1 MKKNRFN
8 TYLDED
14 LSKKMTAAM
23 ELCDASSESEWSDAN
38 EVTTKAVVTGVSDVA
53 IAADVTEVRYYNV
66 HGQQMARPR
75 QGVNIVVTR
84 YADGSQ
90 KALKVVY

>member
-23 ELCDASSESEWSDAN
+23 ELSDASSESEFIRKRETLN
-38 EVTTKAVVTGVSDVA
+38 GIIKIE
-53 IAADVTEVRYYNV
+53 
-66 HGQQMARPR
+66 
-75 QGVNIVVTR
+75 
-84 YADGSQ
+84 
-90 KALKVVY
+90 

>member
-23 ELCDASSESEWSDAN
+23 ELSDASSESEFIRN
-38 EVTTKAVVTGVSDVA
+38 AVEFYIGYIFS
-53 IAADVTEVRYYNV
+53 E
-66 HGQQMARPR
+66 
-75 QGVNIVVTR
+75 
-84 YADGSQ
+84 
-90 KALKVVY
+90 

>member
-1 MKKNRFN
+1 AVYIDG
-8 TYLDED
+8 T
-14 LSKKMTAAM
+14 
-23 ELCDASSESEWSDAN
+23 ESEWSDAN

-66 HGQQMARPR
+66 HGQQSARPQ

>member
-23 ELCDASSESEWSDAN
+23 ELCDVGSGRVFIRN
-38 EVTTKAVVTGVSDVA
+38 AVR
-53 IAADVTEVRYYNV
+53 I
-66 HGQQMARPR
+66 
-75 QGVNIVVTR
+75 
-84 YADGSQ
+84 
-90 KALKVVY
+90 K

>member
-23 ELCDASSESEWSDAN
+23 ELSDACSESEFIRNAVEFYIGYIFSKKSADYLSDHHRYDEGDPVQLRAESVRN
-38 EVTTKAVVTGVSDVA
+38 AVQDC
-53 IAADVTEVRYYNV
+53 R
-66 HGQQMARPR
+66 
-75 QGVNIVVTR
+75 
-84 YADGSQ
+84 
-90 KALKVVY
+90 

>member
-23 ELCDASSESEWSDAN
+23 ELCDASSESEFIRN
-38 EVTTKAVVTGVSDVA
+38 AVEFYKY
-53 IAADVTEVRYYNV
+53 ILKRL
-66 HGQQMARPR
+66 
-75 QGVNIVVTR
+75 
-84 YADGSQ
+84 Q
-90 KALKVVY
+90 K

>member
-23 ELCDASSESEWSDAN
+23 ELSDASSEIEFICN
-38 EVTTKAVVTGVSDVA
+38 AVRIKWA
-53 IAADVTEVRYYNV
+53 
-66 HGQQMARPR
+66 
-75 QGVNIVVTR
+75 
-84 YADGSQ
+84 
-90 KALKVVY
+90 

>member
-23 ELCDASSESEWSDAN
+23 ELCDAGFESEFIHN
-38 EVTTKAVVTGVSDVA
+38 T
-53 IAADVTEVRYYNV
+53 VRIKWV
-66 HGQQMARPR
+66 
-75 QGVNIVVTR
+75 
-84 YADGSQ
+84 
-90 KALKVVY
+90 